1 MKHVFLDF
9 EMNALADQYKKEQK
23 ICRMEIIEIGAV
35 MLDEQ
40 FREVDSFKC
49 YVKPEYNDVIIGRYT
64 DLTGITTSMVTEA
77 EHFAEAFSKFI
88 DWCESYE
95 EEYRIYAWSDNDLR
109 QLRSEL
115 KLKEIPISQQMQFMM
130 EHWEDYQKTFGILI
144 GWKHPISLERALGAT
159 GMKFEGQQHDALC
172 DARNTAEL
180 FIMAQDKELFA
191 KKMKPII
198 DALKPSEPTT
208 YALGDIFNFNQLEE
222 TTR

>member
-95 EEYRIYAWSDNDLR
+95 EEYRIYAWSV
-109 QLRSEL
+109 
-115 KLKEIPISQQMQFMM
+115 
-130 EHWEDYQKTFGILI
+130 
-144 GWKHPISLERALGAT
+144 
-159 GMKFEGQQHDALC
+159 
-172 DARNTAEL
+172 
-180 FIMAQDKELFA
+180 
-191 KKMKPII
+191 
-198 DALKPSEPTT
+198 
-208 YALGDIFNFNQLEE
+208 NFVQS
-222 TTR
+222 